1 MLSAIA
7 QTDRRESDRVI
18 VESIGRSYRMEC
30 CCRGGMRCVLWPT
43 KSISVNEKC
52 NNHGIQMKESN
63 TVIPARYEV
72 LLFDNVLFPQL
83 NTSLLVK

>member
-1 MLSAIA
+1 MLKL
-7 QTDRRESDRVI
+7 TERESDRVI

-30 CCRGGMRCVLWPT
+30 SCRGGMRCVLWPT
-43 KSISVNEKC
+43 NSITANETC
-52 NNHGIQMKESN
+52 SNHGIHQMKKSN
-63 TVIPARYEV
+63 TVIPAKYEV